1 MNIHH
6 LELFYYVA
14 KYKGIAGA
22 VRNMPYG
29 IQQPAISAQV
39 IQLENDLGM
48 TLFQRRPFEL
58 TPAGVEL
65 FAFVQPFFEN
75 LDSVGET
82 IRGGMVQTIRIG
94 ASGVVFREHLPK
106 VLAAAKIDFPTLR
119 PILRVGIQPEIEK
132 WLLEGD
138 IDLGVTVIDTNPP
151 SELKHDKLLE
161 LPMVLVVPSRT
172 KLKSAAAILQQD
184 RIEQTLIS
192 LPNNEGIS
200 RTFQKE
206 LAKRKIDWPS
216 GMEMNSLDLIDNYVS
231 SGFGVGLSLKLP
243 QAKRTS
249 GVKLLPLNDFPNVGI
264 GALWR
269 GQLTPLGES
278 LVAHLKQHA
287 NTL

>member
-75 LDSVGET
+75 LNSVGET

-106 VLAAAKIDFPTLR
+106 VLAASKTDFPTLR

>member
-14 KYKGIAGA
+14 RYKGIAGA

-75 LDSVGET
+75 LNSVGET

-106 VLAAAKIDFPTLR
+106 VLATAKTDFPTLR

-151 SELKHDKLLE
+151 AELKHDKLLE

-172 KLKSAAAILQQD
+172 KLKSAEAILEQD

-206 LAKRKIDWPS
+206 LTKRKIDWPS

-231 SGFGVGLSLKLP
+231 SGFGIGLSLKLP

>member
-14 KYKGIAGA
+14 KHDGIAGA

-29 IQQPAISAQV
+29 IQQPAVSAQV
-39 IQLENDLGM
+39 IQLENNLGVQ
-48 TLFQRRPFEL
+48 LFQRRPFEL
-58 TPAGVEL
+58 LPAGVEL
-65 FAFVQPFFEN
+65 FAFVQPFFEK

-82 IRGGMVQTIRIG
+82 IRGGTAQTIRIG
-94 ASGVVFREHLPK
+94 ASGVVFREHLPE
-106 VLAAAKIDFPTLR
+106 VLAAAKDDFPALR

-132 WLLEGD
+132 WLLEGE
-138 IDLGVTVIDTNPP
+138 IDLGVTVIDTKPP
-151 SELKHDKLLE
+151 AELKHDKLLE
-161 LPMVLVVPSRT
+161 LSMVLVVHSRT
-172 KLKSAAAILQQD
+172 KLKSAAAILGQD

-231 SGFGVGLSLKLP
+231 SGFGIGLSLKLP

-269 GQLTPLGES
+269 GQLAPLGKS
-278 LVAHLKQHA
+278 LVGHLKQHA
-287 NTL
+287 DTL

>member
-14 KYKGIAGA
+14 KHDGIAGA

-29 IQQPAISAQV
+29 IQQPAVSAQV
-39 IQLENDLGM
+39 IQLENNLGVQ
-48 TLFQRRPFEL
+48 LFQRRPFEL
-58 TPAGVEL
+58 LPAGVEL
-65 FAFVQPFFEN
+65 FTFVQPFFEN
-75 LDSVGET
+75 LDTVGET

-94 ASGVVFREHLPK
+94 ASGVVFREHLPE
-106 VLAAAKIDFPTLR
+106 VLATAKNDFPTLR

-132 WLLEGD
+132 WLLEGE
-138 IDLGVTVIDTNPP
+138 IDLGVTVIDTKPP
-151 SELKHDKLLE
+151 AELKHDKLIE
-161 LPMVLVVPSRT
+161 LSMVLVVPSQA
-172 KLKSAAAILQQD
+172 KLKSAAAILGQD

-231 SGFGVGLSLKLP
+231 NGFGIGLSLNLP
-243 QAKRTS
+243 QARRTG
-249 GVKLLPLNDFPNVGI
+249 GVKLLLLDDFPVVGI

-269 GQLTPLGES
+269 GQLTPLSES
-278 LVAHLKQHA
+278 LVKHLKEHA

>member
-65 FAFVQPFFEN
+65 FAFVKPFFEN
-75 LDSVGET
+75 LNSVGET

-106 VLAAAKIDFPTLR
+106 VLATAKTDFPTLR

-132 WLLEGD
+132 WLLEGE

-151 SELKHDKLLE
+151 AELKHDKLLE

-172 KLKSAAAILQQD
+172 KLKSAEAILEQD

-231 SGFGVGLSLKLP
+231 SGFGIGLSLKLP
-243 QAKRTS
+243 QAKRIS
-249 GVKLLPLNDFPNVGI
+249 GVKLLPLSDFPNVGI

>member
-14 KYKGIAGA
+14 KHDGIAGA

-29 IQQPAISAQV
+29 IQQPAVSAQV
-39 IQLENDLGM
+39 IQLENNLGVQ
-48 TLFQRRPFEL
+48 LFQRRPFEL
-58 TPAGVEL
+58 LPSGVEL

-82 IRGGMVQTIRIG
+82 IRGGTAQTIRIG
-94 ASGVVFREHLPK
+94 ASGVVFREHLPE
-106 VLAAAKIDFPTLR
+106 VLATAKNDFPTLR
-119 PILRVGIQPEIEK
+119 PTLRVGIQPEIEK
-132 WLLEGD
+132 WLLEGE
-138 IDLGVTVIDTNPP
+138 IDLGVTVIDTTPP
-151 SELKHDKLLE
+151 AELKHDKLLE
-161 LPMVLVVPSRT
+161 LPMVLVVPNRT
-172 KLKSAAAILQQD
+172 KLKSAAAILEQD

-231 SGFGVGLSLKLP
+231 NGFGIGLSLNLP
-243 QAKRTS
+243 QSKRTR
-249 GVKLLPLNDFPNVGI
+249 GVKLLTLNDFPNVGI

-269 GQLTPLGES
+269 GQLTPLAES
-278 LVAHLKQHA
+278 LVRHLKQHV

>member
-75 LDSVGET
+75 LNSVGET

-106 VLAAAKIDFPTLR
+106 VLAASKTDFPTLR

-151 SELKHDKLLE
+151 SELKYDKLLE

-231 SGFGVGLSLKLP
+231 SGFGIGLSLKLP

>member
-75 LDSVGET
+75 LNSVGET

-106 VLAAAKIDFPTLR
+106 VLAAAKTDFPTLR

-151 SELKHDKLLE
+151 AELKHDKLLE

-206 LAKRKIDWPS
+206 LVKRKIDWPS

-231 SGFGVGLSLKLP
+231 SGFGIGLSLKLP

>member
-1 MNIHH
+1 
-6 LELFYYVA
+6 
-14 KYKGIAGA
+14 
-22 VRNMPYG
+22 
-29 IQQPAISAQV
+29 
-39 IQLENDLGM
+39 
-48 TLFQRRPFEL
+48 
-58 TPAGVEL
+58 
-65 FAFVQPFFEN
+65 
-75 LDSVGET
+75 
-82 IRGGMVQTIRIG
+82 
-94 ASGVVFREHLPK
+94 
-106 VLAAAKIDFPTLR
+106 
-119 PILRVGIQPEIEK
+119 
-132 WLLEGD
+132 
-138 IDLGVTVIDTNPP
+138 
-151 SELKHDKLLE
+151 
-161 LPMVLVVPSRT
+161 MVLVVPSRT
-172 KLKSAAAILQQD
+172 KLKSATAIFEQD

-231 SGFGVGLSLKLP
+231 SGFGIGLSLKLP

-249 GVKLLPLNDFPNVGI
+249 GVKLLPLSDFPHVGI

>member
-75 LDSVGET
+75 LNSVGET

-106 VLAAAKIDFPTLR
+106 VLATAKTDFPTLR

-151 SELKHDKLLE
+151 AELKHDKLLE

-231 SGFGVGLSLKLP
+231 SGFGIGLSLKLP

>member
-75 LDSVGET
+75 LNSVGET

-106 VLAAAKIDFPTLR
+106 VLATAKTDFPTLR

-151 SELKHDKLLE
+151 AELKHDKLLE

-172 KLKSAAAILQQD
+172 KLKSAEAILEQD

-231 SGFGVGLSLKLP
+231 SGFGIGLSLKLP

-269 GQLTPLGES
+269 DQLTPLGES
-278 LVAHLKQHA
+278 LVTHLKQHA

>member
-6 LELFYYVA
+6 LELFFYVA
-14 KYKGIAGA
+14 KYEGIAGA

-29 IQQPAISAQV
+29 IQQPAVSAQV

-48 TLFQRRPFEL
+48 PLFQRRPFEL

-75 LDSVGET
+75 LNSVGET
-82 IRGGMVQTIRIG
+82 IRGGTMQTIRIG

-106 VLAAAKIDFPTLR
+106 VLIASKNDFPTLR

-132 WLLEGD
+132 WLLEGE
-138 IDLGVTVIDTNPP
+138 IDLGITVLDTKPP
-151 SELKHDKLLE
+151 AELKHDKLLE
-161 LPMVLVVPSRT
+161 LPLVLVVPS
-172 KLKSAAAILQQD
+172 KAKIKSAEAILEQD
-184 RIEQTLIS
+184 RIKQTLIS

-206 LAKRKIDWPS
+206 LAKRKIDWPN
-216 GMEMNSLDLIDNYVS
+216 GMEMNSFDLIDNYVS
-231 SGFGVGLSLKLP
+231 NGFGIGLSLNLP
-243 QAKRTS
+243 QTKRPR

-269 GQLTPLGES
+269 GQLTPLAES
-278 LVAHLKQHA
+278 LVEHLKQHA
-287 NTL
+287 GTL

>member
-75 LDSVGET
+75 LNSVGET

-106 VLAAAKIDFPTLR
+106 VLATAKTDFPTLR

-231 SGFGVGLSLKLP
+231 SGFGIGLSLKLP
-243 QAKRTS
+243 KAKRTN

>member
-75 LDSVGET
+75 LNSVGET

-106 VLAAAKIDFPTLR
+106 VLAAAKTDFPTLR

-231 SGFGVGLSLKLP
+231 SGFGIGLSLKLP
-243 QAKRTS
+243 QAKRTN

>member
-151 SELKHDKLLE
+151 SELKYDKLLE

-231 SGFGVGLSLKLP
+231 SGFGIGLSLKLP

>member
-14 KYKGIAGA
+14 KHDGIAGA

-29 IQQPAISAQV
+29 IQQPAVSAQV
-39 IQLENDLGM
+39 IQLENNLGVQ
-48 TLFQRRPFEL
+48 LFQRRPFEL
-58 TPAGVEL
+58 LPAGVKL

-82 IRGGMVQTIRIG
+82 IRGGTVQTIRIG
-94 ASGVVFREHLPK
+94 ASGVVFREHLPE
-106 VLAAAKIDFPTLR
+106 VLATAKNDFPTLR

-132 WLLEGD
+132 WLLDGE
-138 IDLGVTVIDTNPP
+138 IDLGVTVIDTKPP
-151 SELKHDKLLE
+151 AELKHDKLLE
-161 LPMVLVVPSRT
+161 LPMVLVVPSQA

-231 SGFGVGLSLKLP
+231 NGFGIGLSLKLP
-243 QAKRTS
+243 QAKRTG

-269 GQLTPLGES
+269 GQLTPLGKS
-278 LVAHLKQHA
+278 LAGHLKQHA
-287 NTL
+287 DTL

>member
-106 VLAAAKIDFPTLR
+106 VLAASKTDFPTLR

-151 SELKHDKLLE
+151 SELKYDKLLE

-231 SGFGVGLSLKLP
+231 SGFGIGLSLKLP

>member
-75 LDSVGET
+75 LNSVGET

-106 VLAAAKIDFPTLR
+106 VLAAAKTDFPTLR

-161 LPMVLVVPSRT
+161 LPMVLVVPSRA

-231 SGFGVGLSLKLP
+231 SGFGIGLSLKLP
-243 QAKRTS
+243 QAKRTN

>member
-75 LDSVGET
+75 LNSVGET

-106 VLAAAKIDFPTLR
+106 VLAAAKTDFPTLR

-132 WLLEGD
+132 WLLEGE

-151 SELKHDKLLE
+151 AELKHDKLLE

-172 KLKSAAAILQQD
+172 KLKSAEAILEQD

-231 SGFGVGLSLKLP
+231 SGFGIGLSLKLP

>member
-75 LDSVGET
+75 LNSVGET

-106 VLAAAKIDFPTLR
+106 VLATAKTDFPTLR

-151 SELKHDKLLE
+151 AELKHDKLLE
-161 LPMVLVVPSRT
+161 LPMVLVVPSRA

-231 SGFGVGLSLKLP
+231 SGFGIGLSLKLP

>member
-65 FAFVQPFFEN
+65 FAFVQPFFEKLN
-75 LDSVGET
+75 SVGEM

-106 VLAAAKIDFPTLR
+106 VLATAKTDFPTLR

-132 WLLEGD
+132 WLLEGE

-151 SELKHDKLLE
+151 AELKHDKLLE

-172 KLKSAAAILQQD
+172 KLKSATAIFEQD

-231 SGFGVGLSLKLP
+231 SGFGIGLSLKLP

-249 GVKLLPLNDFPNVGI
+249 GVKLLSLNDFPNVGI

-269 GQLTPLGES
+269 GQLTPLGKS
-278 LVAHLKQHA
+278 LVGHLKQHA
-287 NTL
+287 DTL

>member
-231 SGFGVGLSLKLP
+231 SGFGIGLSLKLP

>member
-14 KYKGIAGA
+14 KHDGIAGA

-29 IQQPAISAQV
+29 IQQPAVSAQV
-39 IQLENDLGM
+39 IQLENNLGVQ
-48 TLFQRRPFEL
+48 LFQRRPFEL
-58 TPAGVEL
+58 LPLGVEL

-94 ASGVVFREHLPK
+94 ASGVVFREHLPE
-106 VLAAAKIDFPTLR
+106 VLATAKNDFPTLR
-119 PILRVGIQPEIEK
+119 PTLRVGIQPEIEK
-132 WLLEGD
+132 WLLEGE
-138 IDLGVTVIDTNPP
+138 IDLGVTVIDTKPP
-151 SELKHDKLLE
+151 AELKHDKLLE

-172 KLKSAAAILQQD
+172 KLKSAAAILEQD

-231 SGFGVGLSLKLP
+231 SGFGIGLSLKLP